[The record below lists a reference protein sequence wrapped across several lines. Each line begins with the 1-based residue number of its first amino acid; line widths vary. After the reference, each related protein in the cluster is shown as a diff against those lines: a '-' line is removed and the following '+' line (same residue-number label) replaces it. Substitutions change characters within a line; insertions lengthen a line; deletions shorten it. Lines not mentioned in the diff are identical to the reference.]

1 MDNNESYFKKYTV
14 MMSKLNDEI
23 LEKDFGKSIPWCTN
37 IQYDEMVVD
46 EVVRRYKEMERSNNR
61 LLVLSSVSLF
71 IIMILLLIILI
82 IL

>member
-1 MDNNESYFKKYTV
+1 MDNNESYLKKYTV

-37 IQYDEMVVD
+37 IQYDEIVVD

-61 LLVLSSVSLF
+61 LLVLSSVSLLS
-71 IIMILLLIILI
+71 IIILLVIISF

>member
-1 MDNNESYFKKYTV
+1 

>member
-1 MDNNESYFKKYTV
+1 MDNNESYLKKYTV